1 MISILVLGA
10 FLGSAQMVSIDA
22 RDLDL
27 GDSFRLIA
35 NVANINVVI
44 HPSVQ
49 GKVNLAVKEVRWE
62 QVLDLVLK
70 SHGLSKEVEGNIM
83 RILPVASLE
92 AEQKQKAALEQA
104 CINALPLQTHL
115 YVLNY
120 ARAEDVSP
128 IISKLLS
135 PRGSV
140 VAYHARNT
148 VIVRDVESPSACSR

>member
-27 GDSFRLIA
+27 GDFFRLIA

-62 QVLDLVLK
+62 QVLDMVLK
-70 SHGLSKEVEGNIM
+70 SHGLAKEVEGNIM
-83 RILPVASLE
+83 RIVPIAVLQAE
-92 AEQKQKAALEQA
+92 AKQKAAAEQA
-104 CINALPLQTHL
+104 CLNALPLQTHT
-115 YVLNY
+115 YFLNY
-120 ARAEDVSP
+120 ARAESVAAIVSTM
-128 IISKLLS
+128 LS

-140 VAYHARNT
+140 VAYSPRNRLT
-148 VIVRDVESPSACSR
+148 LRD